1 MLASAGFSEK
11 KLLELTQ
18 LCLSEADDHSFTF
31 RGCDWPLSS
40 VPFGQA
46 CFGWTVESCLKV
58 EMAFE
63 ADV

>member
-1 MLASAGFSEK
+1 MRWLPLDFHRKSFLSSHN
-11 KLLELTQ
+11 
-18 LCLSEADDHSFTF
+18 LSEADDHSFTF

-40 VPFGQA
+40 MPFGQA